1 VEFQILG
8 PLEVGERNR
17 TVALGGA
24 KQRAVLA
31 ILLLHRGEVVPSER
45 LIDELWGEH
54 LPATAAKTLHGYIS
68 HLRKALGAGVLE
80 TVGHGYRLA
89 VAPDQFDVEQF
100 ERLAAEGRDA
110 LAAADA
116 ATAVDRLRRALGLW
130 RGPALVDFA
139 YEPFAQTE
147 IGRLEDARLGVV
159 EDRIDADLALGRHA
173 EVAGELE
180 ALIAEHPYR
189 ERLRAHLMLALYRG
203 GRQADALEAFQDARR
218 SLVEE
223 LGIEPSREL
232 RELHQAIV
240 EQDPQLDRRAVS
252 RVSGAGDEAR
262 PPAVFVGREREL
274 RELGG
279 ALEDCLGGHGRL
291 ILITGEPGIG
301 KSRLAEELSREARN
315 RGALVLV
322 GRCWEAGGAPAFWPW
337 VQSFRS
343 YVREVDADRLV
354 AQLGGDAADLA
365 TILPELS
372 EVVPEKPASAAVDP
386 DGARFRLF
394 HATAEF
400 LRRASHD
407 RPIVIVLDDLHAAD
421 TPSLLLLQ
429 FLAREMR
436 TMHVLLAAAMRDV
449 DPVPGDA
456 MTAMLAEI
464 TREPVTRRI
473 SIVGLSEAAVA
484 EYVDAAASEIAS
496 AELAATLYA
505 HTEGNPLFM
514 SETVRLL
521 AHEGAD
527 RCLRGA
533 SLIPQSVRDV
543 IARRLSLLPDECRQ
557 LLEVASVLGREF
569 TLDALAR
576 LTDVV
581 GDRLLDTL
589 DQALE
594 ARILAGVPGVPGRLR
609 FAHVLIRDT
618 LYEGLTSTRRIL
630 LHRRAADV
638 LAAMY
643 GNQPG
648 AHLAEL
654 AHHSIAG
661 SDFGKGLD
669 YAWRAGDVAI
679 TLLAYEE
686 SARLYQVA
694 LDALDLAAVGDDRS
708 RCELLLSLGE
718 AQARAGNT
726 PQAKTDFACAADI
739 ARRLGLTREL
749 ARAAVGYG
757 GRTPW
762 GRVAGD
768 DRVVPLLEEG
778 LCAVPEEDVEL
789 RVRLLAR
796 LAGALREE
804 PSRDRRDRLSREAVE
819 LARLSGDPGALVY
832 ALDGRPEVI
841 LAPDNV
847 AECLALSDELC
858 EVATSVGDRERMVH
872 GHMGRFVIHVLLGN
886 IRAAKIDLAAM
897 NRIATELKQPVQ
909 LWQSCVA
916 HAMLALGTGEL
927 GEAEALIPKA
937 LALGARPQADL
948 AIPAHGVQW
957 YTLCE
962 FRATFEDAEQLIRG
976 LVDDYPTR
984 PVFRCVLT
992 HLHAQLGRTKRAKQ
1006 ALDDLARAKFSALPF
1021 DAEWLYGISLL
1032 AETSAL
1038 LRDPETAAVLYQL
1051 LKPWAALNVADHPEG
1066 IRGSVSRYLGLLA
1079 MTLERHGD
1087 AETHY
1092 QQAIAMNTDMGARP
1106 WLAHTQH
1113 DYARMLLHRSAAG
1126 DREQAHQLLPAASST
1141 FDELGMNTWAQRTSC
1156 EE

>member
-8 PLEVGERNR
+8 PLEVRERDR
-17 TVALGGA
+17 TVALGGT

-31 ILLLHRGEVVPSER
+31 ILLLHRGEVVSSDR

-54 LPATAAKTLHGYIS
+54 PPATAAKTLQGYIS
-68 HLRKALGAGVLE
+68 HLRKALGARVLE
-80 TVGHGYRLA
+80 TVGHGYRVTLA
-89 VAPDQFDVEQF
+89 PNQLDVEQF

-110 LAAADA
+110 LAAGDA
-116 ATAVDRLRRALGLW
+116 ATAAEQLRRALRLW
-130 RGPALVDFA
+130 RGSALADFS
-139 YEPFAQTE
+139 YERFAQAE
-147 IGRLEDARLGVV
+147 IVRLEDARLAAV
-159 EDRIDADLALGRHA
+159 EDRVDADLALGRHA
-173 EVAGELE
+173 EFTGELE
-180 ALIAEHPYR
+180 ALIAAHPYR

-203 GRQADALEAFQDARR
+203 GRQADALEAYQLARR
-218 SLVEE
+218 TLIED
-223 LGIEPSREL
+223 LGIEPSPAL
-232 RELHQAIV
+232 REMHQAII
-240 EQDPQLDRRAVS
+240 EQDPQLDRRAVT
-252 RVSGAGDEAR
+252 RAPAAGNEAR
-262 PPAVFVGREREL
+262 PSGAFVGREREL
-274 RELGG
+274 GELAG
-279 ALEDCLGGHGRL
+279 ALEDSLGGQGRL
-291 ILITGEPGIG
+291 VLIMGEPGIG
-301 KSRLAEELSREARN
+301 KSRLAEELAREARN
-315 RGALVLV
+315 RGALVVV

-337 VQSFRS
+337 VQALRS

-354 AQLGGDAADLA
+354 AQLGGDATDLA

-372 EVVPEKPASAAVDP
+372 EFVPGTPTLAAVEP

-400 LRRASHD
+400 LRRASRD

-429 FLAREMR
+429 FLAREIG
-436 TMHVLLAAAMRDV
+436 TMHVLLVAAMRDV
-449 DPVPGDA
+449 DPVPGEA

-484 EYVDAAASEIAS
+484 EYVNAAASEIAS
-496 AELAATLYA
+496 AELAAELYA
-505 HTEGNPLFM
+505 QTEGNPLFVT
-514 SETVRLL
+514 ETVRLL

-527 RCLRGA
+527 LRPRGG
-533 SLIPQSVRDV
+533 SVIPQSVRDV
-543 IARRLSLLPDECRQ
+543 IARRLLHLPEECRRLM
-557 LLEVASVLGREF
+557 LLASVLGREF

-576 LTDVV
+576 LDGDV

-589 DQALE
+589 DHALE

-609 FAHVLIRDT
+609 FAHVLIRDA
-618 LYEGLTSTRRIL
+618 LYEGLTSTRRIW
-630 LHRRAADV
+630 LHRRAVDA

-643 GNQPG
+643 GDEPG

-661 SDFGKGLD
+661 SDFAKGMR
-669 YAWRAGDVAI
+669 YAWRAADVAI

-686 SARLYQVA
+686 SARLYQAA
-694 LDALDLAAVGDDRS
+694 LDALDLADVSDERS

-726 PQAKTDFACAADI
+726 PQAKTDFASAADI
-739 ARRLGLTREL
+739 ARRLGMSREL

-768 DRVVPLLEEG
+768 DQVVPLLDEG
-778 LCAVPEEDVEL
+778 LHAVSEEDVEL

-819 LARLSGDPGALVY
+819 LARLSGNPAALVY

-847 AECLALSDELC
+847 AECLAICDELC

-872 GHMGRFVIHVLLGN
+872 GHMGRFVVHVLLGD
-886 IRAAKIDLAAM
+886 IRAAQIDLAAM
-897 NRIATELKQPVQ
+897 DRIADELRQPVQ

-916 HAMLALGTGEL
+916 HAMLALGVGAL
-927 GEAEALIPKA
+927 GEAEALIPEA
-937 LALGARPQADL
+937 LALGERPQAEL
-948 AIPAHGVQW
+948 AIPAHRVQW

-962 FRATFEDAEQLIRG
+962 FRATFEDAEQLIRE
-976 LVDDYPTR
+976 LVDNYPTR
-984 PVFRCVLT
+984 PMFRCVLA
-992 HLHAQLGRTKRAKQ
+992 HLHAQLGQTKKAKQ
-1006 ALDDLARAKFSALPF
+1006 ALDDLARAQFSALPF
-1021 DAEWLYGISLL
+1021 DAEWLYGMGLL

-1038 LRDPETAAVLYQL
+1038 LRDAETAAVLYQL
-1051 LKPWAALNVADHPEG
+1051 LTPWASLNVADHPEG

-1079 MTLERHGD
+1079 MTLEHHGD

-1092 QQAIAMNTDMGARP
+1092 QRAIAMNADMGARP
-1106 WLAHTQH
+1106 WLAHAQR
-1113 DYARMLLHRSAAG
+1113 DYARMLLHRNAPG
-1126 DREQAHQLLPAASST
+1126 DREHAHQLLRAASST
-1141 FDELGMNTWAQRTSC
+1141 FDELGMKTWAQRTSC